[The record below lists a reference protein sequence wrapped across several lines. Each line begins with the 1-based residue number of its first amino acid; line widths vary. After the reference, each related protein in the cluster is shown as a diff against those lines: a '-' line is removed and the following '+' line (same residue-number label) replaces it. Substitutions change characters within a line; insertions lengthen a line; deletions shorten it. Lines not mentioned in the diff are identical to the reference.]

1 MVKYV
6 RVQVFKTILEVALI
20 TFFMNQMLISKIR
33 YRIIFSTR
41 YPWPDHDECKMLAT
55 VFCTQQHLPAIALAS
70 FPNSGNTWL
79 RSMIEG
85 LTGIFTGSF
94 WKHSWNG
101 FSASKYDKNGINFI
115 KRIVMSILATRV
127 HYVLH
132 NIWSYLLQV
141 TLESLFHQILV

>member
-1 MVKYV
+1 
-6 RVQVFKTILEVALI
+6 
-20 TFFMNQMLISKIR
+20 MNQMLISKIR

-41 YPWPDHDECKMLAT
+41 YPWPDNDECKMLAT
-55 VFCTQQHLPAIALAS
+55 VFSTQQHLPAIALAS

-115 KRIVMSILATRV
+115 KRIVMSTI
-127 HYVLH
+127 
-132 NIWSYLLQV
+132 
-141 TLESLFHQILV
+141 F